1 MITFAQLLTGLA
13 YVAAA
18 VVVWIVLSDYRRDE
32 P

>member
-1 MITFAQLLTGLA
+1 MTPAQAFTVFA